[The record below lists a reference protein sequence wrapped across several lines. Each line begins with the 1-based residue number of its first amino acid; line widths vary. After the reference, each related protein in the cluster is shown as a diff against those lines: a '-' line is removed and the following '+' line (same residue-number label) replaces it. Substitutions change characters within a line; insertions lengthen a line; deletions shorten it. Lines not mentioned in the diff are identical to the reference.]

1 MSSSAG
7 RPTGASFFFVQFLF
21 SLFVER
27 AAEALD
33 SINSSP
39 ARPTEGVEFY
49 AAAAVCHHLAFPFMH
64 LPACGNGP
72 PRALRMLLCMTTAAS
87 SSTHPFSQVLAP
99 LPLHPCS
106 KWGSL
111 RAAMGHPEPWN
122 LTWMAIG
129 NEVGASHNS
138 HGRVCCCCSDV
149 EPHLDGHR
157 QRGGFARLQNVA
169 VCTSFSIAV
178 VFCCELRDLAPKN
191 MLLIKYM
198 LFLAATSPQDCGKP
212 FYLNNYLAFF
222 GAIRAKYPHMVRGP
236 ARLLLM
242 CVVNSNSFAYLN
254 SRCDFCLEPSAPS
267 TRTW

>member
-1 MSSSAG
+1 M
-7 RPTGASFFFVQFLF
+7 
-21 SLFVER
+21 
-27 AAEALD
+27 
-33 SINSSP
+33 
-39 ARPTEGVEFY
+39 
-49 AAAAVCHHLAFPFMH
+49 
-64 LPACGNGP
+64 
-72 PRALRMLLCMTTAAS
+72 
-87 SSTHPFSQVLAP
+87 
-99 LPLHPCS
+99 
-106 KWGSL
+106 
-111 RAAMGHPEPWN
+111 WN

-129 NEVGASHNS
+129 NEVGLHACKMWRSAQAS
-138 HGRVCCCCSDV
+138 
-149 EPHLDGHR
+149 
-157 QRGGFARLQNVA
+157 A
-169 VCTSFSIAV
+169 IAV